1 MKRLFAIIL
10 AAAMLAAV
18 LCACGENKENKTS
31 GNVTTTVTAKY
42 DDGYAK
48 QYASSA
54 TADQSGN
61 TVYQF
66 SGEKY
71 DSYRAS
77 HNNTLS
83 KNIQTEIA
91 KNHDEKYGEYV
102 YINEEKK
109 AVIVG
114 VHEKEY
120 DEKVAK
126 EEAAAASEYGFRYF
140 QSLQT
145 PVDIISVIYCNANNQ
160 DEIYGSFAF
169 TASK

>member
-18 LCACGENKENKTS
+18 LCACGKKQDTT
-31 GNVTTTVTAKY
+31 GGTVTTTVTAKY

-48 QYASSA
+48 QYASSS

-61 TVYQF
+61 IIYQF
-66 SGEKY
+66 SGDKY
-71 DSYRAS
+71 DSYKSS

-83 KNIQTEIA
+83 KNIQQEIA
-91 KNHDEKYGEYV
+91 KKHEKNYGEYV

-114 VHEKEY
+114 IHEKEY
-120 DEKVAK
+120 DEKIAK
-126 EEAAAASEYGFRYF
+126 EEAAIASEYSFRYF
-140 QSLQT
+140 QNLQT
-145 PVDIISVIYCNANNQ
+145 PVDTINVIYCNANNQ
-160 DEIYGSFAF
+160 DEVYGSFAF
-169 TASK
+169 TANK